1 MSDETPNDLDRAAIE
16 AHAQRMVEKAALR
29 KVRKALD
36 DIREDE
42 TSKRRTLRKVLI
54 ACAILAGLG
63 IWFFW
68 GLVFSG
74 KDLPKEP
81 PMKLPATMQP
91 KQ

>member
-16 AHAQRMVEKAALR
+16 AHAQRMVEQAALR

-42 TSKRRTLRKVLI
+42 TSKRRTLRTVLI
-54 ACAILAGLG
+54 ACAILAGFG

-68 GLVFSG
+68 GFVFSG

-81 PMKLPATMQP
+81 PMKLPTTLQP